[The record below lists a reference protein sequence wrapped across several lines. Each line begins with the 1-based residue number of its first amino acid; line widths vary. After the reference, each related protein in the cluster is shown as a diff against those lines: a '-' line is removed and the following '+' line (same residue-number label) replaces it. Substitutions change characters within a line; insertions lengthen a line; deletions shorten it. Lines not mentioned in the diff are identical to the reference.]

1 MVKMPILSAAVWL
14 ALSATLA
21 ESHDHWINHG
31 DYQDP
36 VYHWRC
42 CGDHDCTPIEPSA
55 VKMDA
60 QGNYVLPDGA
70 TVEKSRMIPSEDQWD
85 YVCRWG
91 SDTGEAH
98 TRCLFVVAPGT

>member
-1 MVKMPILSAAVWL
+1 
-14 ALSATLA
+14 
-21 ESHDHWINHG
+21 
-31 DYQDP
+31 
-36 VYHWRC
+36 
-42 CGDHDCTPIEPSA
+42 
-55 VKMDA
+55 MDA